1 MQSQMVQSQIRSQ
14 IDQPVSQH
22 LRFSLHAEISDQIS
36 VRSISQPAAI
46 IKISLI
52 CSIKTFDAASQQPEH

>member
-22 LRFSLHAEISDQIS
+22 LRFSLQRSQSDQIS

-52 CSIKTFDAASQQPEH
+52 CKTFDAASQQPEH